1 MSDRPLAE
9 SADAKIFDRGYRR
22 YDGVRLPVRGAIFT
36 LYLASLQRILGLRRG
51 AKAKILPVL
60 TIIISFLPAISFIGL
75 ASLLPDRLHDALP
88 DYHEYYGFVIAAILL
103 FVAFVAPE
111 ALCTDRRQKI
121 LGVYLS
127 SPLNRNTYV
136 LAKLLS
142 VLTVLSIVTVGPM
155 FLLAIARTLLDDG
168 PALKDLPLLLI
179 RIIGSGALASLYFG
193 SLSLAISSLTDR
205 KGFASAGFILLV
217 IVSQA
222 VGGIFGRKGFDRPQ
236 RGALISVSDAPV
248 EMVKRVFGKVGDI
261 EAPTWL
267 VLSIVIGTILVSL
280 AVLFGSYRRL
290 EVTR

>member
-22 YDGVRLPVRGAIFT
+22 YDGVRLPVRGAVFT

-60 TIIISFLPAISFIGL
+60 TIVISYLPAVSFIGL
-75 ASLLPDRLHDALP
+75 ASLLPDRLTSALP
-88 DYHEYYGFVIAAILL
+88 GYHEYYGFVIAAILL

-121 LGVYLS
+121 LGIYMS
-127 SPLNRNTYV
+127 SPLNRTTYV

-142 VLTVLSIVTVGPM
+142 VLTVLSIVTIGPM
-155 FLLAIARTLLDDG
+155 LLLAIARTLLDDG
-168 PALKDLPLLLI
+168 PALKDLPILI
-179 RIIGSGALASLYFG
+179 LRILASGALASLYFG

-222 VGGIFGRKGFDRPQ
+222 IGGIFGGDGPVPE
-236 RGALISVSDAPV
+236 RGALASVSTTPV
-248 EMVKRVFGKVGDI
+248 EMVQRVFGEAGAI

-267 VLSIVIGTILVSL
+267 VLVIVVATIVLSL
-280 AVLFGSYRRL
+280 GVLFGNYRRL